1 MTTIK
6 LELDAEEPLACRIC
20 LVTDVKL
27 YGIYERRL
35 DAAFLDITGTTL
47 SAGDGLPRQL
57 CAECASRLRRSLDLR
72 LRSRR
77 AHDILTQCLAE
88 QHYITTEYIR
98 GLDRVSLCLLPAD
111 DKDFEASEPYAP
123 LEEPYPQPSLQ
134 DYLDDDI
141 SNDSSQLLST
151 FCTRGLR
158 QGDLTDVKDDSYIE
172 LPVVGEMVELDEK
185 LGEMKPVKTK
195 IKRER
200 GVKRKRKEKSVKK
213 EKKKGKTSKKR
224 KSIEEDPEV
233 KQEKLGV
240 EWVAKKKTPY
250 KRKKKGFKR
259 YFMCEEDYAKFEE
272 RYNIQ
277 VVRLSEEEQL
287 REMAARKESENYQHA
302 LVRCDKCFK
311 GFLSMFTYENHIKVH
326 DPALG
331 PNECHFCFCRFKWP
345 NKLRTHLIECHQLK
359 YICKECKLVIRG
371 RYMAV
376 MHAQFHAGKTWE
388 CKHCPLTF
396 KKQSTFYTH
405 LRINHSTQN
414 ALGGTCD
421 ICGET
426 FTGAMGLRMHKTQTH
441 NKAKIKA
448 LKCTICKIQFENK
461 EALDRHFQP
470 HDDCDPKLRF
480 CETCGCSFADE
491 DQLSLHRQ
499 HVHGVEIYKCDDC
512 NKSFLSK
519 SSLSTHIDRVHLN
532 IKPRFRFYN
541 YKKSAR
547 PGVKLD
553 YMCETCGK
561 AYTCFALLKT
571 HQMTHTGERPF
582 KCSLCPKSFITASQL
597 KGHRDSFHA
606 RIRKYRC
613 PQCPKT
619 FLRQSS
625 IYKHRLIHT
634 GEKPY
639 ECSICSKA
647 FTQSG
652 SLTTHVKYVHMKLK
666 PPPRKRN
673 KTIDKAY

>member
-6 LELDAEEPLACRIC
+6 LEIDAEELLACRIC
-20 LVTDVKL
+20 LATDIKL
-27 YGIYERRL
+27 NGIHEHHL
-35 DAAFLDITGTTL
+35 DEAFSDLMGTPL
-47 SAGDGLPRQL
+47 SVGDGLPQHVCEGCSAALRQ
-57 CAECASRLRRSLDLR
+57 ARALRVRC
-72 LRSRR
+72 RR
-77 AHDILTQCLAE
+77 AHDLLTKSLSH
-88 QHYITTEYIR
+88 QHYITTDTIR
-98 GLDRVSLCLLPAD
+98 SLDRT
-111 DKDFEASEPYAP
+111 
-123 LEEPYPQPSLQ
+123 SLQ
-134 DYLDDDI
+134 EKDITDIPDIADIVDTGDIYPKSLDYLDH

-151 FCTRGLR
+151 LC
-158 QGDLTDVKDDSYIE
+158 QPDSDVEMTDVKDPNYIDI
-172 LPVVGEMVELDEK
+172 PVVEMDDLDDIDVKLSELKAK
-185 LGEMKPVKTK
+185 LEGK
-195 IKRER
+195 IKKEKGTR
-200 GVKRKRKEKSVKK
+200 RKRVKK
-213 EKKKGKTSKKR
+213 EKVRKR
-224 KSIEEDPEV
+224 RKETEDVKEV
-233 KQEKLGV
+233 KEEKPSV

-259 YFMCEEDYAKFEE
+259 YFMCDEDYAKFEE
-272 RYNIQ
+272 RYNIE
-277 VVRLSEEEQL
+277 VVRLSEEEQQ
-287 REMAARKESENYQHA
+287 REMEARKESENYLHA
-302 LVRCDKCFK
+302 LVRCEKCFK

-331 PNECHFCFCRFKWP
+331 PNECPLCQCRFKWP

-359 YICKECKLVIRG
+359 YVCKECKLVIRG

-405 LRINHSTQN
+405 LRINHSTEN

-441 NKAKIKA
+441 NKKEIKA
-448 LKCTICKIQFENK
+448 LKCLICKIQFENK
-461 EALDRHFQP
+461 DALDRHFLP
-470 HDDCDPKLRF
+470 DNDCDPKLRF
-480 CETCGCSFADE
+480 CESCGCSFCDE

-499 HVHGVEIYKCDDC
+499 RQHGVEVYKCDDC

-541 YKKSAR
+541 YKKTNRQRGGAR
-547 PGVKLD
+547 LD

-571 HQMTHTGERPF
+571 HQMSHTGERPF
-582 KCSLCPKSFITASQL
+582 KCSQCPKSFITASQL

-606 RIRKYRC
+606 RMRKYRC
-613 PQCPKT
+613 PLCPKT

-639 ECSICSKA
+639 ACSICSKA

-666 PPPRKRN
+666 PPPRRRRKP
-673 KTIDKAY
+673 DDHY